1 MVHPI
6 GPRGSRGS
14 MRALS
19 GLAIALSLV
28 VGPAI
33 EGGHTH
39 ETHDSSAEC
48 GFCALPHQGTPASVS
63 GPPVVVE
70 FGLVRAP
77 ASPEDRLIPR
87 VVHLSPRRPR
97 APPLSISP

>member
-6 GPRGSRGS
+6 GPRGSRGGMS
-14 MRALS
+14 ALA
-19 GLAIALSLV
+19 GLAIGLSLV

-39 ETHDSSAEC
+39 DTHDSSAEC
-48 GFCALPHQGTPASVS
+48 GFCALPHQGAPASVS

-70 FGLVRAP
+70 SGLLRAP
-77 ASPEDRLIPR
+77 APPKDRLIPR
-87 VVHLSPRRPR
+87 VVHLSPRRSR
-97 APPLSISP
+97 APPLSISS